1 MGKAHW
7 SLWLSLSLP
16 QDFFL
21 SVLFAKRSQHDIQSL
36 FCLRNVKL
44 RPNSSWAEN
53 ISLPISRSLPS
64 FDFHQDTDLLERNKP
79 LAKSGWNTQD
89 LACKRRWRCKEKG
102 GEAGQRALPKQKI
115 QTDWFVNLLTATYH
129 LQVRMTEHRAYS
141 TLRHGGCGVFQ
152 EMKRKDSAG
161 WSPDL
166 HFKELQQFCK

>member
-1 MGKAHW
+1 MFYLQRGHSMTFSPCFVYEMWNSDQTLAGLKT
-7 SLWLSLSLP
+7 
-16 QDFFL
+16 
-21 SVLFAKRSQHDIQSL
+21 SVYLF
-36 FCLRNVKL
+36 
-44 RPNSSWAEN
+44 
-53 ISLPISRSLPS
+53 SRSLPS